1 MKQIRQTTIGL
12 ALFALLAF
20 GGIGAAAKS
29 GSAASQRAISGF
41 VNRVDLNTRTVEL
54 REKES
59 GRTVNVQIPD
69 GMTVKTNLSMSPA
82 LAIERLL
89 PGMYITAIVQ

>member
-1 MKQIRQTTIGL
+1 MRKIQKMTIGL

-20 GGIGAAAKS
+20 GGISAAAK
-29 GSAASQRAISGF
+29 GSAAGRRAVSGVVTR
-41 VNRVDLNTRTVEL
+41 VNLSARTVEL

-59 GRTVNVQIPD
+59 GRTINVQIPD
-69 GMTVKTNLSMSPA
+69 GMTVKTNLTMEPA

-89 PGMYITAIVQ
+89 PGMCITAVVQ